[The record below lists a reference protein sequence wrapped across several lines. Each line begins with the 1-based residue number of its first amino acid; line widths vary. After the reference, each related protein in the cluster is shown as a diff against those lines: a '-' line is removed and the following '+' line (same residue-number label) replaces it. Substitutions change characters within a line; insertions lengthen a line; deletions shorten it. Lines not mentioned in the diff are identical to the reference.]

1 MGQYETY
8 TPIQLLQ
15 YVSTIAKNGMRIRP
29 HLLKEVRTS
38 TDGLE
43 LGDVLYSYKT
53 DVLNTVDVK
62 EENLKRVQQGFY
74 AVMHM
79 KGGYGNYYTDD
90 RLDAAGK
97 TGTSQSFIDTDNDGV
112 IDKETITTSFIGYA
126 PFNNPK
132 VSFMVT
138 SPNCSHLNSGYD
150 FMSLVN
156 YRITRAVT
164 DKYYEMF
171 GI

>member
-1 MGQYETY
+1 
-8 TPIQLLQ
+8 
-15 YVSTIAKNGMRIRP
+15 
-29 HLLKEVRTS
+29 
-38 TDGLE
+38 
-43 LGDVLYSYKT
+43 
-53 DVLNTVDVK
+53 
-62 EENLKRVQQGFY
+62 
-74 AVMHM
+74 MHM

-97 TGTSQSFIDTDNDGV
+97 TGTSLSFIDTDNDGV

-132 VSFMVT
+132 HSFMVT